1 MAEHNISSI
10 ALLKRMVLQPL
21 TGGLSFL
28 FMSGNALF
36 WTLLA
41 HLVAPLL
48 LLKNTPY
55 EAFAERCFNRLY
67 EGWAATNEWWFRHV
81 LGIQWELDGTMA
93 VDFQHWHLI
102 IANHRSWVDVFVI
115 FAQLRGRRP
124 LPRVFMK
131 QALIWMPFVGTATY
145 IMGFPYMKRYSK
157 ATLKRK
163 PHLIGKDLET
173 TRRSCVR
180 LLKRPNAIMSFVE
193 GTRFTDAKHK
203 QQASPYDCLLKPRA
217 GGISFILQ
225 TMPQTIKSITDI
237 NVLYQQPKV
246 SGWDLLCG
254 RIGTVKVMTREV
266 ALPDSMLTLEYR
278 AADKDKAHFFT
289 WFNLYWHDKDTRL
302 SHQLDALRHPLN
314 TGSEPDFSTGKAP
327 QE

>member
-1 MAEHNISSI
+1 MTDQPNVSSTLI
-10 ALLKRMVLQPL
+10 LKRMVLQPF
-21 TGGLSFL
+21 TGVSSFI
-28 FMSGNALF
+28 FMSSNALF

-48 LLKNTPY
+48 LLKNTQY

-67 EGWAATNEWWFRHV
+67 EGWAGANEWWFQHV
-81 LGIQWELDGTMA
+81 LGINWELDDTMK

-131 QALIWMPFVGTATY
+131 QALIWMPFVGSATY

-157 ATLKRK
+157 ETLKRK

-173 TRRSCVR
+173 TRQSCIR

-203 QQASPYDCLLKPRA
+203 QQASPYGCLLKPRA
-217 GGISFILQ
+217 GGVSFILQ

-237 NVLYQQPKV
+237 NVLYEQPKV
-246 SGWDLLCG
+246 TGWDLLCG
-254 RIGTVKVMTREV
+254 RIGKVKVMTRDI
-266 ALPDSMLTLEYR
+266 ALPESMLMSEYN
-278 AADKDKAHFFT
+278 AAGKDREHFFA
-289 WFNLYWHDKDTRL
+289 WFNLYWQDKDTRL
-302 SHQLDALRHPLN
+302 SRQLEALRHPSNLG
-314 TGSEPDFSTGKAP
+314 TAADFSIKNAP
-327 QE
+327 